1 MPVEHQV
8 EIMNLS
14 YKTSRQ
20 FGAMIADAITD
31 GSARPVDPTIAG
43 AMLHAAVNVAS
54 DVRIAE
60 RSNMQVVE
68 KFVRPLFSGLLKP

>member
-1 MPVEHQV
+1 MPPEHQV

-20 FGAMIADAITD
+20 FGAMIADAIAD
-31 GSARPVDPTIAG
+31 GSARAVDPTIGG

-54 DVRIAE
+54 DIRIGE
-60 RSNMQVVE
+60 RPNLQVVE
-68 KFVRPLFSGLLKP
+68 KFVRPLFNGLLKP